1 EGAGAAAKRR
11 RKTLRCSGE
20 STDEAEAKAAEADS
34 SFGQKT
40 PVVLPQKKRALPS
53 SSGASPVRS
62 PARKSAK
69 AVTSSNA
76 AASDEAVD
84 DETLIRETEAAL
96 KSLSGSW
103 PGPRSSFYNRG
114 ITEHEERFESPT
126 FENLFEEKKIN
137 NKMSPSS
144 SSSSSSGCSESSSCS
159 LKDVITLRGQQP
171 DATKSHCK
179 TRPQDRDVSQQQ
191 SAYQEGNDLENLLK
205 IENECATIQS
215 QVGSSVSHAQV
226 QDTRRSSDSKGIKDK
241 HLLPAVNSS
250 SDATPS
256 SSRGIEYAA
265 TSRYEPDFNELVD
278 DSSNE
283 LEIDMSDP
291 SGDKEDDD
299 DSDRSNKTED
309 RQKRKEDNVNLKD
322 VAAIS
327 SSDQQTSSSFQDR
340 QNVFGAASQQQRQ
353 FQPNKPL
360 CTSATVTGTMLLT
373 TSTSSPSPSS
383 SVSFS
388 ATSAFRAINS
398 SQSSKDTAVSLRL
411 PAAPSSSIDLQGS
424 VGGAIP
430 PIGPFPASATFVGY
444 PGSVGLQGHDPEGGA
459 GHPHSVT
466 SLDEK
471 HTAAAVCL
479 LQLKTN
485 TKEENGEKG
494 QELAANETTS
504 LPGAKTSSVSVASPD
519 ATSSKQYTILQPAGA
534 GSRAATA
541 IQDVNREGVLS
552 VSAVSSSSSSSACS
566 SGGVPV
572 APLHHQQSV
581 AISTAAGSDTIG
593 TAKMTPERSCS
604 SDINRS
610 GPLSPSGLNR
620 VIETPV
626 SGVVIVG
633 VYMWKSIQSAPEKTP
648 QLPGSRVRSNSG
660 IRIYDRTFLR
670 SHLFAEGNKCP
681 TPGCNG
687 QGHVTGL
694 YSHHRS
700 LSGCPRK
707 DKVTPEIL
715 AMHETI
721 LKCPTPGCNGRGHV
735 STNRNTH
742 RSLSGCPIAAANK
755 QASREHK
762 LHQHHHRTTGAGT
775 AIATAASLA
784 ETSDKFPLTPGGK
797 SDFVH
802 SPYYTGSSGNCN
814 KPTPGNIKQP
824 KTPEDIDSHSRSSSS
839 TGTSTGSAGKVIPKT
854 EVTGANSCCSNTGIR
869 GELLVPKTEA
879 ANGTGAGVG
888 VGAVVGAAGAGSCRS
903 CTPPPPAPLRQTS
916 FDPSPYLNQDSN
928 SSSVSSMDTLGSRS
942 AVAGGGGGG
951 GVGGGG
957 GGANPMSS
965 GTHHHLQ
972 HPPHPHHPVPQHH
985 QHPHHPPPPPV
996 PYSTMSLVED
1006 PRTLHQI
1013 SHRSPYDSSAMVATS
1028 SDELYHHRPDHSGRQ
1043 YNTMNSVN
1051 SNANNISR
1059 PIVAYSSEMAV
1070 RAYDTGVVTAPGHR
1084 PYDPGTAT
1092 ARRQRFPS
1100 AINLSVKCVAAAQ
1113 AQAQAQA
1120 QMKSSEP
1127 TSPGGSVMDLSTS
1140 SVTSTSPQA
1149 PGYGASSL
1157 SPHYGGGQ
1165 RGGVVGG
1172 SPQAAAS
1179 PHHTASPQVPSPQGQ
1194 TLDLSVSRVPASD
1207 STSPMYTGE
1216 AVPVGPGFIGP
1227 RSIEEQTEPVD
1238 FSTANEPVNF
1248 SSGVRPVP
1256 GFSTATGTAGGYSRE
1271 STPDSGGSHYL
1282 DSYREANGKTRGRLT
1297 FVEGRFRLWEV
1308 GKEICCEDRL
1318 SPLQREEH
1326 TIMTADP
1333 ISMPVSGYA
1342 PMSPHPGYAMAGVQ
1356 AEYPANSYT
1365 PYPTAAYSCGG
1376 GSAGYPGAIPTSY
1389 PAPASSGYS
1398 PGPCYSMPPPQ
1409 HPPPQLEKAPT
1420 KDDGRQ
1426 TSSSS
1431 FNFARPAP
1439 RGRDG
1444 KELIQCP
1451 THGCDGMGHVS
1462 GNYATHRRQ
1471 ATFHLS
1477 GCPRADRTQIQ
1488 AHSQELKCP
1497 TPGCDGSGH
1506 VTGNYSSHRSLSGCP
1521 RANKPKSKPRDGQ
1534 DSEPL
1539 REMGCGGV
1547 GCIDLAGKRCPIPG
1561 CDGSGHATGKFLSH
1575 RSASGCPIANRN
1587 KLRVLENGGTV
1598 EQHKAAVAATAMKF
1612 EGVNCPTPGCDG
1624 TGHINGSFLTHRS
1637 LSGCP
1642 MAGSGQAGLPKK
1654 NKYAPDDMNN
1664 MYAKA
1669 PPGLEGGPG
1678 VGPGGEDLI
1687 TLEAEITELQRENAR
1702 VESQMLK
1709 LRTDITAMEA
1719 HLRHGDKE
1727 TQVISQRNNNLNE
1740 YYESLRNNVIT
1751 LLEHVRLPNGNGGG
1765 QEKLGHENFD
1775 SYLSKLQT
1783 LCTPDGYCS
1792 DENNRPLYETVKS
1805 ALQDFTVLPTPI

>member
-1 EGAGAAAKRR
+1 MNAICAHFRSNAASSTSSSTISSSSSSDSPTPATTAGSTTLHLKKRKLEVATPETSSKVGGGKGKVQQPHQSKKNSQPQQKKEEVMLEAAAGGGSKECEGAGAAAKRR

-171 DATKSHCK
+171 DGKSSRTATDGKTPGGMAANTTGSSNQQVKQQSDGSSRSSSSSATKSHCK

-398 SQSSKDTAVSLRL
+398 SQASKDTAVSLRL

-620 VIETPV
+620 GE
-626 SGVVIVG
+626 
-633 VYMWKSIQSAPEKTP
+633 WKI
-648 QLPGSRVRSNSG
+648 
-660 IRIYDRTFLR
+660 
-670 SHLFAEGNKCP
+670 
-681 TPGCNG
+681 
-687 QGHVTGL
+687 
-694 YSHHRS
+694 
-700 LSGCPRK
+700 
-707 DKVTPEIL
+707 
-715 AMHETI
+715 
-721 LKCPTPGCNGRGHV
+721 
-735 STNRNTH
+735 
-742 RSLSGCPIAAANK
+742 
-755 QASREHK
+755 
-762 LHQHHHRTTGAGT
+762 
-775 AIATAASLA
+775 
-784 ETSDKFPLTPGGK
+784 
-797 SDFVH
+797 
-802 SPYYTGSSGNCN
+802 
-814 KPTPGNIKQP
+814 
-824 KTPEDIDSHSRSSSS
+824 
-839 TGTSTGSAGKVIPKT
+839 
-854 EVTGANSCCSNTGIR
+854 
-869 GELLVPKTEA
+869 
-879 ANGTGAGVG
+879 
-888 VGAVVGAAGAGSCRS
+888 
-903 CTPPPPAPLRQTS
+903 
-916 FDPSPYLNQDSN
+916 
-928 SSSVSSMDTLGSRS
+928 
-942 AVAGGGGGG
+942 
-951 GVGGGG
+951 
-957 GGANPMSS
+957 
-965 GTHHHLQ
+965 
-972 HPPHPHHPVPQHH
+972 
-985 QHPHHPPPPPV
+985 
-996 PYSTMSLVED
+996 
-1006 PRTLHQI
+1006 
-1013 SHRSPYDSSAMVATS
+1013 
-1028 SDELYHHRPDHSGRQ
+1028 
-1043 YNTMNSVN
+1043 
-1051 SNANNISR
+1051 
-1059 PIVAYSSEMAV
+1059 
-1070 RAYDTGVVTAPGHR
+1070 
-1084 PYDPGTAT
+1084 
-1092 ARRQRFPS
+1092 
-1100 AINLSVKCVAAAQ
+1100 
-1113 AQAQAQA
+1113 
-1120 QMKSSEP
+1120 
-1127 TSPGGSVMDLSTS
+1127 
-1140 SVTSTSPQA
+1140 
-1149 PGYGASSL
+1149 
-1157 SPHYGGGQ
+1157 
-1165 RGGVVGG
+1165 
-1172 SPQAAAS
+1172 
-1179 PHHTASPQVPSPQGQ
+1179 
-1194 TLDLSVSRVPASD
+1194 
-1207 STSPMYTGE
+1207 
-1216 AVPVGPGFIGP
+1216 
-1227 RSIEEQTEPVD
+1227 
-1238 FSTANEPVNF
+1238 
-1248 SSGVRPVP
+1248 
-1256 GFSTATGTAGGYSRE
+1256 
-1271 STPDSGGSHYL
+1271 
-1282 DSYREANGKTRGRLT
+1282 
-1297 FVEGRFRLWEV
+1297 
-1308 GKEICCEDRL
+1308 
-1318 SPLQREEH
+1318 
-1326 TIMTADP
+1326 
-1333 ISMPVSGYA
+1333 
-1342 PMSPHPGYAMAGVQ
+1342 
-1356 AEYPANSYT
+1356 
-1365 PYPTAAYSCGG
+1365 
-1376 GSAGYPGAIPTSY
+1376 
-1389 PAPASSGYS
+1389 
-1398 PGPCYSMPPPQ
+1398 
-1409 HPPPQLEKAPT
+1409 
-1420 KDDGRQ
+1420 
-1426 TSSSS
+1426 
-1431 FNFARPAP
+1431 
-1439 RGRDG
+1439 
-1444 KELIQCP
+1444 
-1451 THGCDGMGHVS
+1451 
-1462 GNYATHRRQ
+1462 
-1471 ATFHLS
+1471 
-1477 GCPRADRTQIQ
+1477 
-1488 AHSQELKCP
+1488 
-1497 TPGCDGSGH
+1497 
-1506 VTGNYSSHRSLSGCP
+1506 
-1521 RANKPKSKPRDGQ
+1521 
-1534 DSEPL
+1534 
-1539 REMGCGGV
+1539 
-1547 GCIDLAGKRCPIPG
+1547 
-1561 CDGSGHATGKFLSH
+1561 
-1575 RSASGCPIANRN
+1575 
-1587 KLRVLENGGTV
+1587 
-1598 EQHKAAVAATAMKF
+1598 
-1612 EGVNCPTPGCDG
+1612 
-1624 TGHINGSFLTHRS
+1624 
-1637 LSGCP
+1637 
-1642 MAGSGQAGLPKK
+1642 
-1654 NKYAPDDMNN
+1654 
-1664 MYAKA
+1664 
-1669 PPGLEGGPG
+1669 
-1678 VGPGGEDLI
+1678 
-1687 TLEAEITELQRENAR
+1687 
-1702 VESQMLK
+1702 
-1709 LRTDITAMEA
+1709 
-1719 HLRHGDKE
+1719 
-1727 TQVISQRNNNLNE
+1727 
-1740 YYESLRNNVIT
+1740 
-1751 LLEHVRLPNGNGGG
+1751 
-1765 QEKLGHENFD
+1765 
-1775 SYLSKLQT
+1775 
-1783 LCTPDGYCS
+1783 
-1792 DENNRPLYETVKS
+1792 
-1805 ALQDFTVLPTPI
+1805 